1 MRIQIYIFIIL
12 TPLLNPTIIAQK
24 IQFSVELIANPAFT
38 KTNIKN
44 LYGNKYSDT
53 NVLIFGDEAPEKG
66 IFGYNHGLYL
76 GCNFKNKY
84 SVHVGFTRSL
94 KGQRN
99 SKIKSLKDGNYHYG
113 AFSEY
118 SNEYI
123 IQFSRINVKLVQN
136 NYFDFNL
143 GFIISKQL
151 EILAGQYEQYSK
163 WKGNSLIGSYN
174 KAYSQESN
182 ILRPGIITE
191 VDYQLLKNKWFKFK
205 VGIKWNHYF
214 RSYNYPYFSSNPANK
229 PKGYAMSIGPSFK
242 LNYHTK

>member
-1 MRIQIYIFIIL
+1 MKIHIFIIIF
-12 TPLLNPTIIAQK
+12 LLSFHNNTVFSQK

-38 KTNIKN
+38 KTNIKDF
-44 LYGNKYSDT
+44 YGNKYSDT

-84 SVHVGFTRSL
+84 SVHVGITRSL

-99 SKIKSLKDGNYHYG
+99 SKIKSLKDGEYHYG

-151 EILAGQYEQYSK
+151 EIIAGKYQQYSI
-163 WKGNSLIGSYN
+163 WKGRSLIGSYDIS
-174 KAYSQESN
+174 YSQELN

-229 PKGYAMSIGPSFK
+229 PKGYAMSFGPSFK